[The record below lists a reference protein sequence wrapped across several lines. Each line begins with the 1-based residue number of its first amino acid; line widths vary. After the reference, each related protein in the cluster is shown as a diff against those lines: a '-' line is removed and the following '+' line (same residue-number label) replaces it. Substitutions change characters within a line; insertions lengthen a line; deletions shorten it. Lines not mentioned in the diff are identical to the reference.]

1 MNGPIGMVPLGWMMP
16 DDEVLLVAV
25 YEAGGEQVSLVTV
38 NVNLNSITPLLK
50 GVFAGFAYP

>member
-1 MNGPIGMVPLGWMMP
+1 MVPLGWMMP

-25 YEAGGEQVSLVTV
+25 YEAGADQSSLVTV
-38 NVNLNSITPLLK
+38 NVNLDSINPLLN